1 MPRPSLK
8 DQRSREILDAFV
20 SCAARYGIEG
30 ATQERIA
37 IEAGVKRTLL
47 RHYLGNRDDM
57 VEALYIH
64 VVGEFDVLTEML
76 DAALQNCKQPSELID
91 LLFDTNHA
99 TDPRLV
105 LVFQALTVR
114 AETDP
119 KMRSALL
126 ASMERFTAVI
136 DSYLLRNVAG
146 GAKTKS
152 QAIAH
157 GLAAL
162 YMSSDALTPLDPPSQ
177 WRAALKRAAFTLI
190 NTMEAPSK

>member
-20 SCAARYGIEG
+20 SCVARYGIEG

-57 VEALYIH
+57 VEALYMH

>member
-20 SCAARYGIEG
+20 TCAARYGIEG

-47 RHYLGNRDDM
+47 RHYLGNRDNM
-57 VEALYIH
+57 IEALYMH
-64 VVGEFDVLTEML
+64 VVSEFDVLTEML
-76 DAALQNCKQPSELID
+76 DGALLKCKQQSELID
-91 LLFDTNHA
+91 LLFDPGNS

-105 LVFQALTVR
+105 LVFQALIVR
-114 AETDP
+114 AEANP
-119 KMRSALL
+119 KMRSALI
-126 ASMERFTAVI
+126 ASMERFI
-136 DSYLLRNVAG
+136 SLIESYLRQNIPG

-152 QAIAH
+152 QTVAH

-162 YMSSDALTPLDPPSQ
+162 YMTSDALSPLDPPAH
-177 WRAALKRAAFTLI
+177 WHAALRRAAFTLI